1 MLPALQNSGRA
12 KWGSARA
19 DRILKAR
26 VSDKNGISFAGS
38 ETLQISTAAPDFC
51 FSRAQRLWDVICA
64 IWDLLRCTEI
74 CKSAVI
80 EFSAGREIYQQI
92 FHRFFAES
100 FLSSPN
106 RLSGIWDLLSARSSI
121 GTSEALGSLAVRGT
135 PCPHGLR
142 PMRCKI
148 CCGCEH
154 GRLRGQCRE
163 CGGSSSFSASTG
175 GSATAATA
183 RSVAAAASAS
193 TGGSAASAR
202 SVAAVA
208 SASTG
213 ARATTATVECG
224 GSSICE
230 HGRLCTTCMKEC
242 SGTAIHKHRRQR
254 GLYEHRLLLRRQRSW
269 CRIVAA
275 AASFPWRRQRRK
287 GSTGTRGTVRL
298 WDPCAATSWI
308 AS

>member
-1 MLPALQNSGRA
+1 
-12 KWGSARA
+12 
-19 DRILKAR
+19 
-26 VSDKNGISFAGS
+26 
-38 ETLQISTAAPDFC
+38 
-51 FSRAQRLWDVICA
+51 
-64 IWDLLRCTEI
+64 
-74 CKSAVI
+74 
-80 EFSAGREIYQQI
+80 
-92 FHRFFAES
+92 
-100 FLSSPN
+100 
-106 RLSGIWDLLSARSSI
+106 
-121 GTSEALGSLAVRGT
+121 
-135 PCPHGLR
+135 
-142 PMRCKI
+142 MRCKI

-287 GSTGTRGTVRL
+287 SSTGTRGLPCTRIFENSKKNLQCGAVEAENL
-298 WDPCAATSWI
+298 KIPGLTPPDPRIPIEKS
-308 AS
+308 

>member
-106 RLSGIWDLLSARSSI
+106 RLSGMAPALAQARDCFTGI
-121 GTSEALGSLAVRGT
+121 EGEVLGSQR
-135 PCPHGLR
+135 
-142 PMRCKI
+142 K
-148 CCGCEH
+148 
-154 GRLRGQCRE
+154 
-163 CGGSSSFSASTG
+163 
-175 GSATAATA
+175 
-183 RSVAAAASAS
+183 SV
-193 TGGSAASAR
+193 
-202 SVAAVA
+202 
-208 SASTG
+208 
-213 ARATTATVECG
+213 
-224 GSSICE
+224 
-230 HGRLCTTCMKEC
+230 
-242 SGTAIHKHRRQR
+242 
-254 GLYEHRLLLRRQRSW
+254 
-269 CRIVAA
+269 
-275 AASFPWRRQRRK
+275 
-287 GSTGTRGTVRL
+287 
-298 WDPCAATSWI
+298 
-308 AS
+308 

>member
-1 MLPALQNSGRA
+1 MLPAPQNSGRA

-19 DRILKAR
+19 DRILKSR
-26 VSDKNGISFAGS
+26 VSEKNGISFVGS

-74 CKSAVI
+74 WKSAVR
-80 EFSAGREIYQQI
+80 EFSAGKEISQQI
-92 FHRFFAES
+92 FHLFFAALI
-100 FLSSPN
+100 FLMPKD
-106 RLSGIWDLLSARSSI
+106 RKLLSWDLGSAHLLSARSSI
-121 GTSEALGSLAVRGT
+121 GTSEALGSLAVSGT

-154 GRLRGQCRE
+154 GRLRGQFKE
-163 CGGSSSFSASTG
+163 CGGSSSFSAITG
-175 GSATAATA
+175 DSATTATA

-202 SVAAVA
+202 SVAAAA
-208 SASTG
+208 SAITG

-230 HGRLCTTCMKEC
+230 HGRLHHTCMKEC
-242 SGTAIHKHRRQR
+242 RGTAIHKHRRQR
-254 GLYEHRLLLRRQRSW
+254 GLYEHRLRHRRQRSW
-269 CRIVAA
+269 CRIV
-275 AASFPWRRQRRK
+275 RRQHLFRGAGRGGRARR
-287 GSTGTRGTVRL
+287 GLGRTRH
-298 WDPCAATSWI
+298 S
-308 AS
+308 